1 MAWDDIV
8 FGIATGGLYNV
19 GKTVYKAGEAAD
31 QAGDAVEEIADGAGT
46 ALAAIGSTITKL
58 GKDLSS
64 FITELED
71 MITID
76 RAAPRDQNDLWD
88 EEVERLAAL
97 RAKEAELVAE
107 LEALDA
113 EDDET
118 SWFESFWGAMLGLT
132 NHEELVVRTKLG
144 VVRNAIKEILYEE
157 PGVVPNTVHNLQLIL
172 EHFNTMEQPRLD
184 DILDSVDDNLEE
196 LHEIQQ
202 EVKKLFVVRTWKAVP
217 VGELPAPQIEELGRL
232 EAKLANVDRLI
243 AKNRTLS
250 NDLQS
255 VLVRAQPERFRLS
268 KFVGTDVKFGVHGGL
283 VAASAETGEHGTAM
297 ERPAAL
303 NPGGDEVPPPL
314 THTPSLA
321 EPGHQPVM
329 RAMLPSGPSFGFKG
343 KVSSITT
350 QPLAATVSTALK
362 GNAVHGY
369 MDTYLDVRGR
379 VKLFQREKLKVEK
392 DIFRIKFV
400 PVDEPGVIPRILE
413 EVRQTIDHLNT
424 ETQPRID
431 TILTSVDG
439 TVNELTHVLGSVN
452 GVLGSVQGALDFV
465 ANSLIVKIGLAV
477 AGGLTVLI
485 LLFGMI
491 VLFRL
496 AFGIGV

>member
-8 FGIATGGLYNV
+8 FGVATGGLYNV
-19 GKTVYKAGEAAD
+19 GKTAYKAGEAAE

-46 ALAAIGSTITKL
+46 ALAAIGSTVTKL

-71 MITID
+71 LITID
-76 RAAPRDQNDLWD
+76 RAAPRDENDLWD

-97 RAKEAELVAE
+97 RAKEAELLAK
-107 LEALDA
+107 LAALDA

-118 SWFESFWGAMLGLT
+118 SWFDAFWGAIFGST

-217 VGELPAPQIEELGRL
+217 IADLPAPKVQELEAL
-232 EAKLANVDRLI
+232 EAKLVDVDQLI
-243 AKNRTLS
+243 AKNSALS
-250 NDLQS
+250 NDLRS
-255 VLVRAQPERFRLS
+255 VLVRAQPEKLRLP
-268 KFVGTDVKFGVHGGL
+268 KFVGTDITFSGYGRLLASSAAVGGNDE
-283 VAASAETGEHGTAM
+283 AIDNPASGAHNEDDVLPSASDVTL
-297 ERPAAL
+297 RP
-303 NPGGDEVPPPL
+303 N
-314 THTPSLA
+314 
-321 EPGHQPVM
+321 PGHQPAIRPVL
-329 RAMLPSGPSFGFKG
+329 RTGPSFGFKG
-343 KVSSITT
+343 KASSITT

-362 GNAVHGY
+362 DNAVHAY

-379 VKLFQREKLKVEK
+379 VKLFQREKLKLEK
-392 DIFRIKFV
+392 SIFRIKFV
-400 PVDEPGVIPRILE
+400 AVEEPGVIPKTLE

-431 TILTSVDG
+431 TVLTSVDG
-439 TVNELTHVLGSVN
+439 TVVELTSVLGSVN
-452 GVLGSVQGALDFV
+452 GVLGSIQGALNFV
-465 ANSLIVKIGLAV
+465 ANSIMVKIGLAV
-477 AGGLTVLI
+477 AGGLILLI
-485 LLFGMI
+485 LLLGTI

-496 AFGIGV
+496 AIGIGV